1 MINICIFGAGA
12 IGGYLG
18 CCLSKAG
25 ANISLIARGAHKEAI
40 EKNGLRLISNENSEN
55 FNLKVTDNPKEL
67 NTQDYIILAVKAHAI
82 SNIVTSL
89 QPLLNNKTTVLSAV
103 NGLPWWYFYKANS
116 QTKLENSHIESVDP
130 NGLIWNTIDPKRAL
144 GCVVYPACEIEK
156 PGVIRHIKGNR
167 FSLGEPDGINSERL
181 KILSNLLIAG
191 GLKAPQKKRIRD
203 EIWIKLW
210 GNCSFNPLSALTG
223 ASLDVIGNDLGSRLL
238 ITQLMEECQNVGQ
251 ALGVK
256 FNVSIEDRINGA
268 TSIIGHKPSTRQ
280 DIEMK
285 RPLEID
291 PIMSAIIEIGQKLNI
306 PTPMLKNINAILK
319 LKADYLGLYQR
330 NKTIELL
337 TV

>member
-25 ANISLIARGAHKEAI
+25 ANVSLIARGAHKEAI

-67 NTQDYIILAVKAHAI
+67 NTQDYVILAVKAHAI

-167 FSLGEPDGINSERL
+167 FSLGEPDGVNSERL
-181 KILSNLLIAG
+181 KVLSNLLIAG

-210 GNCSFNPLSALTG
+210 GNCSFNPLSAITG

-251 ALGVK
+251 ALGIK

-330 NKTIELL
+330 SKVIETL

>member
-25 ANISLIARGAHKEAI
+25 ANVSLIARGAHKEAI

-306 PTPMLKNINAILK
+306 PTPTLKNINAILK

>member
-25 ANISLIARGAHKEAI
+25 ANVSLIARGAHKEAI
-40 EKNGLRLISNENSEN
+40 ENNGLTLISNGSSEN
-55 FNLKVTDNPKEL
+55 FNLKVTDNPNDL

-89 QPLLNNKTTVLSAV
+89 QPLLNDKTTVLSAV

-130 NGLIWNTIDPKRAL
+130 NGLIWDTIDPKRAL

-167 FSLGEPDGINSERL
+167 FSLVEPDGVNSERL

-210 GNCSFNPLSALTG
+210 GNCSFNPLSAITG
-223 ASLDVIGNDLGSRLL
+223 ASLDVIGNDPGSPML
-238 ITQLMEECQNVGQ
+238 IAQLMEECQNVGQ
-251 ALGVK
+251 ALGIK

-330 NKTIELL
+330 SKVIESL

>member
-1 MINICIFGAGA
+1 M
-12 IGGYLG
+12 
-18 CCLSKAG
+18 
-25 ANISLIARGAHKEAI
+25 
-40 EKNGLRLISNENSEN
+40 
-55 FNLKVTDNPKEL
+55 
-67 NTQDYIILAVKAHAI
+67 
-82 SNIVTSL
+82 
-89 QPLLNNKTTVLSAV
+89 
-103 NGLPWWYFYKANS
+103 
-116 QTKLENSHIESVDP
+116 
-130 NGLIWNTIDPKRAL
+130 
-144 GCVVYPACEIEK
+144 
-156 PGVIRHIKGNR
+156 
-167 FSLGEPDGINSERL
+167 

-210 GNCSFNPLSALTG
+210 GNCSFNPLSAITG
-223 ASLDVIGNDLGSRLL
+223 ASLDIIGNDPGSRML

-251 ALGVK
+251 ALGIK

-306 PTPMLKNINAILK
+306 STPMLKNINAILK

>member
-25 ANISLIARGAHKEAI
+25 ANVSLIARGAHKEAI

-67 NTQDYIILAVKAHAI
+67 NTQDYVILAVKAHALT
-82 SNIVTSL
+82 NIVTSL
-89 QPLLNNKTTVLSAV
+89 QPLLNNETTVLSAV

-210 GNCSFNPLSALTG
+210 GNCSFNPLSAITG
-223 ASLDVIGNDLGSRLL
+223 ASLDIIGNDLGSRLL

-285 RPLEID
+285 KPLEID

-330 NKTIELL
+330 NKTIESL

>member
-25 ANISLIARGAHKEAI
+25 ANVSLIARGAHKEAI

-67 NTQDYIILAVKAHAI
+67 NTQDYVILAVKAHAI
-82 SNIVTSL
+82 TNIVTSL
-89 QPLLNNKTTVLSAV
+89 QPLLNNETTVLSAV

>member
-25 ANISLIARGAHKEAI
+25 ANVSLIARGAHKEAI

-67 NTQDYIILAVKAHAI
+67 NTQDYVILAVKAHAI
-82 SNIVTSL
+82 TNIVTSL
-89 QPLLNNKTTVLSAV
+89 QPLLNNETTVLSAV

-210 GNCSFNPLSALTG
+210 GNCSFNPLSAITG

-251 ALGVK
+251 ALGIK

>member
-25 ANISLIARGAHKEAI
+25 ANVSLIARGAHKEAI
-40 EKNGLRLISNENSEN
+40 EKDGLTLISNEGSEN
-55 FNLKVTDNPKEL
+55 FNLKVTDNPNDL

-116 QTKLENSHIESVDP
+116 QTKLENSYIESIDP
-130 NGLIWNTIDPKRAL
+130 NGLIWDTIDPKRAL

-210 GNCSFNPLSALTG
+210 GNCSFNPLSAITG